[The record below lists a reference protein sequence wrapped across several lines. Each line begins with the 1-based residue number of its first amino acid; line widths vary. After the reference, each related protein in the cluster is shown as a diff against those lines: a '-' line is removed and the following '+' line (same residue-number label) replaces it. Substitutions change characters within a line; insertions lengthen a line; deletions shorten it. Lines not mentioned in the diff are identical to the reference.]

1 MVMFHHEIPC
11 AVARERGKVQTRIR
25 GDLTASTESMTQP
38 KLADTETTI
47 MRRLRPKSAVRDPLT
62 P

>member
-11 AVARERGKVQTRIR
+11 AVARERGKVQARML
-25 GDLTASTESMTQP
+25 GDLAASAESMTQP

-47 MRRLRPKSAVRDPLT
+47 MRRLRPMSAVRDQLAP
-62 P
+62 